1 MNRRK
6 ALVVT
11 GVAAVAGVG
20 ALVAGRAVRDRGGP
34 QRPAGVPVGPFG
46 ADSTAEEVAA
56 GLDLSGKVA
65 LVTGVNSG
73 LGAETLRVLTL
84 RGAHVLGTAR
94 TLEKATAACA
104 PAGARATPF
113 ALELTDFDSVA
124 ACADAVRRE
133 GVALDMLVCNAGI
146 MALPQLEQVNGL
158 EKHFVTNHLGHFLL
172 VNRLLDRVVAA
183 PQGRVV
189 VVSSRGYLWAPPEG
203 IEFDNLSGRRGEYD
217 PNRAYGQ
224 SKLANGLFSLEL
236 ARRLGGTRATS
247 NSVHPGIIRTNLGR
261 HFPRWK
267 KLLGELIGWTFMKS
281 IPAGAAT
288 QCYVATNAR
297 IAGVSG
303 RYFANCNP
311 EIPGGRMED
320 AALAAKLWAVSAEL
334 TRKWLGPGSG
344 S

>member
-11 GVAAVAGVG
+11 GALAVAGAGAWVG
-20 ALVAGRAVRDRGGP
+20 QRAIRGGGGP
-34 QRPAGVPVGPFG
+34 KRPPGVPVGPFG
-46 ADSTAEEVAA
+46 ADSTAEEVTA
-56 GLDLSGKVA
+56 GLDLAGRVA

-84 RGAHVLGTAR
+84 RGAHVFGTAR
-94 TLEKATAACA
+94 TLEKAAEACA
-104 PAGARATPF
+104 PAGNKATPF
-113 ALELTDFDSVA
+113 ALELTDFDSVV
-124 ACADAVRRE
+124 ACAGAIRRQ
-133 GVALDMLVCNAGI
+133 GVPIDMLVCNAGI

-172 VNRLLDRVVAA
+172 VHHLLDRVVAA
-183 PQGRVV
+183 PHGRVV
-189 VVSSRGYLWAPPEG
+189 VVSSRGYLWAPPAG
-203 IEFDNLSGRRGEYD
+203 IEFDDLSGARGEYD

-236 ARRLGGTRATS
+236 ARRLQGTNATS

-261 HFPRWK
+261 HFPGWK
-267 KLLGELIGWTFMKS
+267 KKLSVLIGWTFMKS

-288 QCYVATNAR
+288 QCYVATNPR
-297 IAGVSG
+297 LAGVNG

-311 EIPGGRMED
+311 EVPGGRMED
-320 AALAAKLWAVSAEL
+320 AALATRLWSVSEEL
-334 TRKWLGPGSG
+334 TRKWL
-344 S
+344 